1 MSQTT
6 MAGVEVYFEFEEGE
20 REMKFSKWLSMT
32 MVLVF
37 VVIAAA
43 CGKKVEAPKQAADQN
58 TTPDTVKVWTYPV
71 HGKYE
76 DDIKDLIADFNKQ
89 YPHIKVEYEV
99 LSWAEGPKKFDVA
112 LNAGSPPDLY
122 FGGMNGQYVST
133 GLALPIDSYLT
144 DTIKKDFLPGTL
156 ETMQFGGKQY
166 GLPIYQSLWG
176 WGANKRILDEAGVDY
191 KKIQAN
197 GWTWDE
203 FLEIAK
209 KLKKQLP
216 NGSTQ
221 YALVTDGTSIDFL
234 DMITRSAGLVDAVD
248 AKGNFIWN
256 DDKILNALK
265 FINTLVKDGILP
277 KESVA
282 LAPAKRTEMFYAG
295 QAAIISKAIPYY
307 DVIIANRN
315 KDIDAGKVQGEKIE
329 YIQLPIPHSKDVKG
343 YGPTAGGGE
352 GYIAFTQKGASNEQ
366 HKKNTFLV
374 MDALTGAKAGNSAN
388 ELCLPFVRTS
398 QAKLFEGKGLAKA
411 HNLEVSKKMREN
423 LSPQVALSIDVDK
436 AAKLKQFREQVEKP
450 NFQALLAGEK
460 TPEAVAEEFKSK
472 GQQML
477 R

>member
-1 MSQTT
+1 M
-6 MAGVEVYFEFEEGE
+6 
-20 REMKFSKWLSMT
+20 RLFSKWLSMA

-37 VVIAAA
+37 VAVAAG
-43 CGKKVEAPKQAADQN
+43 CGKSGDTPEAGKTPATEQKQD

-76 DDIKDLIADFNKQ
+76 DDIKVLIADFNAK
-89 YPHIKVEYEV
+89 YPHIKVEYEI

-133 GLALPIDSYLT
+133 GLAMPIDSYLAVSEET
-144 DTIKKDFLPGTL
+144 KKDFLPGTL

-166 GLPIYQSLWG
+166 GLPLYQSLWG

-191 KKIQAN
+191 KKIQEN
-197 GWTWDE
+197 GWTWPE
-203 FLEIAK
+203 FLEVAK
-209 KLKKQLP
+209 KLNKKLP
-216 NGSTQ
+216 DGSQQ

-234 DMITRSAGLVDAVD
+234 DMITRNAGLVDAVD

-256 DDKILNALK
+256 DQRIVDALK
-265 FINTLVKDGILP
+265 FISTLVKDGYMP
-277 KESVA
+277 KETVA

-307 DVIIANRN
+307 DVMIANRN
-315 KDIDAGKVQGEKIE
+315 KDIDAGKIKGEKIE
-329 YIQLPIPHSKDVKG
+329 YIQLPVPHSPSVNG
-343 YGPTAGGGE
+343 YGVTTGGGE
-352 GYIAFTQKGASNEQ
+352 GYIAFTQKGANNEQ

-374 MDALTGAKAGNSAN
+374 MEALTGAKAGNSAN
-388 ELCLPFVRTS
+388 ELCLPFVRNS
-398 QAKLFEGKGLAKA
+398 QAKEFAGKGLAKEI
-411 HNLEVSKKMREN
+411 NFNVSKKMREN
-423 LSPQVALSIDVDK
+423 LAPQVALSIDVDK
-436 AAKLKQFREQVEKP
+436 AAKLKQYREQVEKP
-450 NFQALLAGEK
+450 NFQAVLAGEK
-460 TPEAVAEEFKSK
+460 TPEAAAEELKTK